1 MSIATTPPAAATTA
15 ATAAAEWL
23 KLRSVRSTWWF
34 VGGATAVMLLTA
46 GLEADAGGSAGLQS
60 LAAVAMTVINFVQYI
75 LLALGI
81 VAITNEFANRSIT
94 VTVMG
99 TPSRIRVML
108 AKALVVG
115 GAVFA
120 AGMVVVLLGVWVLA
134 VRFDELGLIS
144 RGDLAHLAA
153 MGSYLS
159 AIAVIGLGL
168 GTVVRR
174 TAGTMAI
181 LVLLLLLVPEIL
193 ALIATRLD
201 AGWIESLGGY
211 TPGPAGYRFIAG
223 EWQWGLVLLAWAVAA
238 LTAGVLALRT
248 RDV

>member
-1 MSIATTPPAAATTA
+1 M
-15 ATAAAEWL
+15 
-23 KLRSVRSTWWF
+23 
-34 VGGATAVMLLTA
+34 
-46 GLEADAGGSAGLQS
+46 
-60 LAAVAMTVINFVQYI
+60 INFVQYI

-81 VAITNEFANRSIT
+81 VAITNEFGNRSIT

-99 TPSRIRVML
+99 TPSRVRVML

-120 AGMVVVLLGVWVLA
+120 AGTAVVLLGVGVSAL
-134 VRFDELGLIS
+134 RFAELGLLDG
-144 RGDLAHLAA
+144 RALGQVVAMGGYLAA
-153 MGSYLS
+153 V
-159 AIAVIGLGL
+159 AVIGLGL

-174 TAGTMAI
+174 TAGTLAI

-193 ALIATRLD
+193 ALVAARLD
-201 AGWIESLGGY
+201 APWVATIGDY

-223 EWQWGLVLLAWAVAA
+223 EWEWGLVLGGWAAAAVAA
-238 LTAGVLALRT
+238 GVWALRR